1 MDDTGQGRLAVVIG
15 GGNGIG
21 AATARLMA
29 DRGWRLAI
37 IDRDLDAARLTATD
51 LQARA
56 FHGDVTDAAV
66 MHGLAQE
73 IEATVAPPYA
83 LVVSSGTFQDPVPP
97 DRTTLEDWNRIM
109 RVNLDGVFF
118 ANRAF
123 GPGMAA
129 RRQGAIVNI
138 ASIIG
143 LGGTPL
149 HAYGPTK
156 AAVINLTESLAGEW
170 GRAGVRVNAVSPG
183 VTLVPRVLARRQAGA
198 RYRGD
203 PGEHTALG
211 RCVEPNEVAE
221 TIEFLLSDRAS
232 AITGVN
238 LVIDCG
244 WAAARGWVM
253 YGGVRQAGDG
263 RPPSDGR
270 SPGEGRPAGDGRL
283 PGESRL
289 PGEGRPTPK
298 A

>member
-21 AATARLMA
+21 AATARLLA

-37 IDRDLDAARLTATD
+37 IDRDLDAARATATD
-51 LQARA
+51 LHARAFHGDNARA

-97 DRTTLEDWNRIM
+97 GRTALEDWDRIM

-129 RRQGAIVNI
+129 RRQGSIVNI

-183 VTLVPRVLARRQAGA
+183 VTLVPRVLARRQAGG

-203 PGEHTALG
+203 PAEHTALG
-211 RCVEPNEVAE
+211 RCVEPSEVAE

-238 LVIDCG
+238 LTIDCG

-253 YGGVRQAGDG
+253 YGGVRPVPGD
-263 RPPSDGR
+263 
-270 SPGEGRPAGDGRL
+270 
-283 PGESRL
+283 
-289 PGEGRPTPK
+289 
-298 A
+298 

>member
-1 MDDTGQGRLAVVIG
+1 L
-15 GGNGIG
+15 
-21 AATARLMA
+21 A

-37 IDRDLDAARLTATD
+37 VDRDLDAARATAAD

-66 MHGLAQE
+66 MHGLARE
-73 IEATVAPPYA
+73 IEAIVAPPYA

-97 DRTTLEDWNRIM
+97 DRTPLTDWDRIM

-129 RRQGAIVNI
+129 RRQGSIVNI

-143 LGGTPL
+143 LGGSPL

-183 VTLVPRVLARRQAGA
+183 VTLVPRVRPGAKPARATAATRRSTPRSAAASNPTRWARRSSSCC
-198 RYRGD
+198 
-203 PGEHTALG
+203 PTEL
-211 RCVEPNEVAE
+211 
-221 TIEFLLSDRAS
+221 
-232 AITGVN
+232 
-238 LVIDCG
+238 
-244 WAAARGWVM
+244 
-253 YGGVRQAGDG
+253 
-263 RPPSDGR
+263 PPSPASTWSSTAAGR
-270 SPGEGRPAGDGRL
+270 RRAAG
-283 PGESRL
+283 
-289 PGEGRPTPK
+289 
-298 A
+298 

>member
-1 MDDTGQGRLAVVIG
+1 MSDTGQGRLAVIIG

-21 AATARLMA
+21 AATAQLMA
-29 DRGWRLAI
+29 QRGWQIAI
-37 IDRDLDAARLTATD
+37 IDRDLDK
-51 LQARA
+51 ARA
-56 FHGDVTDAAV
+56 VAGEVKGRAYHGDVTDAAV

-73 IEATVAPPYA
+73 IEATLAPPYA

-97 DRTTLEDWNRIM
+97 DQTRLEDWDRIM

-123 GPGMAA
+123 GPGMAR
-129 RRQGAIVNI
+129 RRQGSIVNI

-149 HAYGPTK
+149 HAYGSTK

-211 RCVEPNEVAE
+211 RCAEPSEVAE
-221 TIEFLLSDRAS
+221 SIEFLLSDRAS
-232 AITGVN
+232 AITGIN
-238 LVIDCG
+238 LTIDCG
-244 WAAARGWVM
+244 WAAGRGWVM
-253 YGGVRQAGDG
+253 YGGVR
-263 RPPSDGR
+263 
-270 SPGEGRPAGDGRL
+270 PA
-283 PGESRL
+283 P
-289 PGEGRPTPK
+289 
-298 A
+298 AA

>member
-21 AATARLMA
+21 AATARLIA
-29 DRGWRLAI
+29 ERGWRLAI
-37 IDRDLDAARLTATD
+37 IDRDIESARLIAD
-51 LQARA
+51 EVRGRA
-56 FHGDVTDAAV
+56 YHGDVTDAGV
-66 MHGLAQE
+66 MHGVAQE
-73 IEATVAPPYA
+73 IEQTYAPPYA

-97 DRTTLEDWNRIM
+97 DETRLDDWDRIIRT
-109 RVNLDGVFF
+109 NLDGVFH

-123 GPGMAA
+123 GPGMAT

-170 GRAGVRVNAVSPG
+170 GRSGVRVNAVSPG

-211 RCVEPNEVAE
+211 RAVEPFEVAE

-238 LVIDCG
+238 LTVDCG

-253 YGGVRQAGDG
+253 YGGVR
-263 RPPSDGR
+263 
-270 SPGEGRPAGDGRL
+270 PASG
-283 PGESRL
+283 
-289 PGEGRPTPK
+289 

>member
-21 AATARLMA
+21 AATARLLA
-29 DRGWRLAI
+29 ERDWRLAI
-37 IDRDLDAARLTATD
+37 IDRDLEAARTVAAELHAH
-51 LQARA
+51 A
-56 FHGDVTDAAV
+56 FHGDVTDAAI
-66 MHGLAQE
+66 MHGLARQ
-73 IEATVAPPYA
+73 IETTVAPPHG
-83 LVVSSGTFQDPVPP
+83 LVVSSGTFQDSVPP
-97 DRTTLEDWNRIM
+97 DQTAMEDWDRIM
-109 RVNLDGVFF
+109 RINLDGVFF

-183 VTLVPRVLARRQAGA
+183 VTLVPRVLARRQAGG

-211 RCVEPNEVAE
+211 RAVEPVEVAE

-238 LVIDCG
+238 LTVDCG

-253 YGGVRQAGDG
+253 YGGVRPA
-263 RPPSDGR
+263 PPR
-270 SPGEGRPAGDGRL
+270 HEG
-283 PGESRL
+283 
-289 PGEGRPTPK
+289 
-298 A
+298 

>member
-1 MDDTGQGRLAVVIG
+1 
-15 GGNGIG
+15 
-21 AATARLMA
+21 
-29 DRGWRLAI
+29 
-37 IDRDLDAARLTATD
+37 
-51 LQARA
+51 
-56 FHGDVTDAAV
+56 
-66 MHGLAQE
+66 
-73 IEATVAPPYA
+73 
-83 LVVSSGTFQDPVPP
+83 
-97 DRTTLEDWNRIM
+97 M

-289 PGEGRPTPK
+289 PGEGRPAPK

>member
-1 MDDTGQGRLAVVIG
+1 MDNTGQGRLSVIIG

-29 DRGWRLAI
+29 ERGWRIAI
-37 IDRDLDAARLTATD
+37 IDRDLDNARAVATEVKG
-51 LQARA
+51 RA

-73 IEATVAPPYA
+73 IETAFAPPYA

-97 DRTTLEDWNRIM
+97 DQTKLDAWDRIM
-109 RVNLDGVFF
+109 RINLDGVFY

-123 GPGMAA
+123 GPGMAQ
-129 RRQGAIVNI
+129 RRQGSIVNI

-211 RCVEPNEVAE
+211 RCVEPVEVAE

-238 LVIDCG
+238 LTIDCG
-244 WAAARGWVM
+244 WAAARGWAM
-253 YGGVRQAGDG
+253 YGGVRAAGG
-263 RPPSDGR
+263 
-270 SPGEGRPAGDGRL
+270 
-283 PGESRL
+283 
-289 PGEGRPTPK
+289 
-298 A
+298 

>member
-21 AATARLMA
+21 AATARLLA

-97 DRTTLEDWNRIM
+97 DRTTLEDWDRIM

-123 GPGMAA
+123 GPGMAS
-129 RRQGAIVNI
+129 RGQGAIVNI

-203 PGEHTALG
+203 PAEHTALG

-221 TIEFLLSDRAS
+221 SIEFLLSDRAS

-253 YGGVRQAGDG
+253 YGGVRQAGD
-263 RPPSDGR
+263 D
-270 SPGEGRPAGDGRL
+270 RPA
-283 PGESRL
+283 PGV
-289 PGEGRPTPK
+289 
-298 A
+298 